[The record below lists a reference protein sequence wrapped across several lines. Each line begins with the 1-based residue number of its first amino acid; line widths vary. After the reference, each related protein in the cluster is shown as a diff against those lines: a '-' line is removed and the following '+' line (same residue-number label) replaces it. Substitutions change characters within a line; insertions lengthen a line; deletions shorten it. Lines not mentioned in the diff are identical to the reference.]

1 VTSTPGTR
9 PRDHGI
15 PTSDYLVDQ
24 SSRCLGVAVR
34 VLPRSSDRRCTWMTI
49 VVDRG
54 TCEGAAGPDSPEIYR
69 GCGWA
74 PDTPAP
80 RISSVRWPTRLGCN
94 SLGTAIS
101 ATGRA
106 WLQLLARPLGDS
118 GATAPLSRQ
127 RRSGVAAGRFGGR
140 RPRQRLHRNLAA
152 ALGLHRAWDRAASVM
167 ASAVPLPADPR
178 GQATPSGR
186 SDRESVMR
194 LTISARPGRRTAA
207 VALFPALRVSR
218 LRLIDPIFER

>member
-1 VTSTPGTR
+1 MTSTPGTR

-74 PDTPAP
+74 PDTLAPAHFVGP
-80 RISSVRWPTRLGCN
+80 LGQTRLGCN
-94 SLGTAIS
+94 RSGTAMS
-101 ATGRA
+101 TTGRA
-106 WLQLLARPLGDS
+106 WLQLAQSIRRLMIDCLDTYADGHPRLRIPVDKRSLRAHDS
-118 GATAPLSRQ
+118 TTPRGRQ
-127 RRSGVAAGRFGGR
+127 RPQDGDRNGEGAEGHRPPGQFGRQDCE
-140 RPRQRLHRNLAA
+140 P
-152 ALGLHRAWDRAASVM
+152 
-167 ASAVPLPADPR
+167 
-178 GQATPSGR
+178 
-186 SDRESVMR
+186 
-194 LTISARPGRRTAA
+194 
-207 VALFPALRVSR
+207 
-218 LRLIDPIFER
+218 

>member
-1 VTSTPGTR
+1 MTSTPGTR

-127 RRSGVAAGRFGGR
+127 RRSGVAVPSRQGSALR
-140 RPRQRLHRNLAA
+140 RPAPWSGFSNP
-152 ALGLHRAWDRAASVM
+152 GL
-167 ASAVPLPADPR
+167 
-178 GQATPSGR
+178 T
-186 SDRESVMR
+186 
-194 LTISARPGRRTAA
+194 
-207 VALFPALRVSR
+207 RVWA
-218 LRLIDPIFER
+218 

>member
-1 VTSTPGTR
+1 
-9 PRDHGI
+9 GI

-74 PDTPAP
+74 PDTLAP
-80 RISSVRWPTRLGCN
+80 RAFRRSAGQTRLGCN
-94 SLGTAIS
+94 SLGTVMS
-101 ATGRA
+101 ATGDA
-106 WLQLLARPLGDS
+106 WLQLARSLGDS

-127 RRSGVAAGRFGGR
+127 RRPGVAA
-140 RPRQRLHRNLAA
+140 
-152 ALGLHRAWDRAASVM
+152 
-167 ASAVPLPADPR
+167 
-178 GQATPSGR
+178 PS
-186 SDRESVMR
+186 
-194 LTISARPGRRTAA
+194 
-207 VALFPALRVSR
+207 
-218 LRLIDPIFER
+218 

>member
-1 VTSTPGTR
+1 MAGDAGDQGGYLAAMITYRVRLSFPLLLPLTTVLGT
-9 PRDHGI
+9 
-15 PTSDYLVDQ
+15 DYRHQ
-24 SSRCLGVAVR
+24 ARRAATGGVPA
-34 VLPRSSDRRCTWMTI
+34 LQSDRR
-49 VVDRG
+49 
-54 TCEGAAGPDSPEIYR
+54 
-69 GCGWA
+69 
-74 PDTPAP
+74 
-80 RISSVRWPTRLGCN
+80 L
-94 SLGTAIS
+94 
-101 ATGRA
+101 
-106 WLQLLARPLGDS
+106 
-118 GATAPLSRQ
+118 
-127 RRSGVAAGRFGGR
+127 GR
-140 RPRQRLHRNLAA
+140 RGHRPQSCADPAEGPGVSVADDLGNAFTANLAA